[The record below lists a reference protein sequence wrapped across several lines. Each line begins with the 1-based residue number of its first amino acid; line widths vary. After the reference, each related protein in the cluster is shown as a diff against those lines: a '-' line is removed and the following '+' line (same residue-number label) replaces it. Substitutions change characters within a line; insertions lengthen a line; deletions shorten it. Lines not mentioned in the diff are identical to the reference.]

1 MGFVAS
7 LGKRPAN
14 SIYCTVMSH
23 LSAEY
28 WRAGQGQVQKV
39 KTVVHMSMKTQKGGE
54 RIARDSRKAKCK
66 SIGFDWNV

>member
-7 LGKRPAN
+7 LGKCPAN
-14 SIYCTVMSH
+14 SIHCTVMSH

-39 KTVVHMSMKTQKGGE
+39 KTVVQMSMKIQKGGGK
-54 RIARDSRKAKCK
+54 DCK
-66 SIGFDWNV
+66 GFKKSKV